1 MPQVFDVDDILPD
14 RAAEAVRL
22 PRSQEG
28 SPQGLTITL
37 IADYTLSRR
46 AWLPSAAIV
55 DLLGQ
60 FGVTS
65 SAARVTISRLARRGV
80 LEGRRDGRRSAYRLT
95 APVAAS
101 LAIGGVE
108 VAAFGGEPD
117 SWDGMWTVVAFSM
130 PQEEGNQRR
139 AIRDYLR
146 WHGFAPLYDGVWVSP
161 RPMSP
166 ERQGKLA
173 ANASS
178 AITFMRSS
186 CLELP
191 TSANRT
197 PIEAWD
203 LAAIA
208 ERYQDFI
215 RQWSRLASASAVRRV
230 SGVAAVQA
238 RTEVMDAYRRFP
250 GLDPLLP
257 LELLPAGWPRLR
269 ARQVFVSVYDGLAQS
284 ATRHIREVVR
294 RTDDGDWSDIRA
306 HSVAEMAAGVGEQ
319 APAAIGK

>member
-1 MPQVFDVDDILPD
+1 MFDVDDILPD

-22 PRSQEG
+22 PRSQQG

-65 SAARVTISRLARRGV
+65 NAARMTISRLTRRGV

-95 APVAAS
+95 APVAAD
-101 LAIGGVE
+101 LVTGGVE
-108 VAAFGGEPD
+108 AGLFGAGPD
-117 SWDGMWTVVAFSM
+117 SWDGLWTVVAFSM

-146 WHGFAPLYDGVWVSP
+146 WHGFAPLYDGVWFSP
-161 RPMSP
+161 QPMSP
-166 ERQGKLA
+166 ERQRKLA
-173 ANASS
+173 AAASS

-186 CLELP
+186 CLDLP
-191 TSANRT
+191 TSANRR

-203 LAAIA
+203 LPAIA
-208 ERYQDFI
+208 ERYRDFI
-215 RQWSRLASASAVRRV
+215 QQWNRLASPAAARRI

-238 RTEVMDAYRRFP
+238 RTEVMDAYRRFR

-257 LELLPAGWPRLR
+257 IELLPHNWPRAR
-269 ARQVFVSVYDGLAQS
+269 ARQVFASVYDGLAES
-284 ATRHIREVVR
+284 ATNHIRDVVR
-294 RTDDGDWSDIRA
+294 RTGDGNEDDIRA
-306 HSVAEMAAGVGEQ
+306 HTVAEMAAGVGQ
-319 APAAIGK
+319 AAPAVP